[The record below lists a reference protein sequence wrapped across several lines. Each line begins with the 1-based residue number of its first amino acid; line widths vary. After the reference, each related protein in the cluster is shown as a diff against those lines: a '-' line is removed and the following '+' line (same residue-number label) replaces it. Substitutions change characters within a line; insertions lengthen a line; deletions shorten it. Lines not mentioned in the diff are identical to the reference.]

1 MSLLAL
7 VNGAP
12 GSGKSTVVSKVV
24 ESRPL
29 ALALDVDLLKHSLGR
44 WADYQPE
51 SGLAARR
58 LALALARAHLT
69 DGRDV
74 LVGQY
79 LARTPYI
86 EELEHLAGEVGA
98 RWCEVV
104 LDVSA
109 DRLRQRLSAR
119 RADPQRPEHLVN
131 GPLSD
136 PEDAEA
142 FVASMTALREERT
155 GAVVVDANGGVA
167 PTVERLRAALAG
179 PLDD

>member
-1 MSLLAL
+1 MLTL
-7 VNGAP
+7 VNGPP
-12 GSGKSTVVSKVV
+12 GSGKSTVVARVV
-24 ESRPL
+24 DFLPM

-44 WADYQPE
+44 WAEHQPE

-58 LALALARAHLT
+58 LALALARTHLT
-69 DGRDV
+69 DGHDV

-86 EELEHLAGEVGA
+86 EELEELAGEVGA

-109 DRLRQRLSAR
+109 ERLRQRLAAR

-131 GPLSD
+131 GPLSA
-136 PEDAEA
+136 PEHAEA
-142 FVASMTALREERT
+142 YVASMAALRDVRPA
-155 GAVVVDANGGVA
+155 AVAVDADGGVA
-167 PTVERLRAALAG
+167 ATVGRLRAVLRGASR
-179 PLDD
+179 P